1 MEIYIIDFIAF
12 IVYVFVSLF
21 FLGFFSTPKKTDA
34 RNDIRGNNSRKNSIE
49 RLILKFD
56 KQPNKMAINVVN
68 TNKQVIMLDVVSLLY
83 SSINVI
89 WK

>member
-34 RNDIRGNNSRKNSIE
+34 DIRGNNSRKNSIE
-49 RLILKFD
+49 S
-56 KQPNKMAINVVN
+56 AN
-68 TNKQVIMLDVVSLLY
+68 TKVRQTATQNGYKCREH
-83 SSINVI
+83 
-89 WK
+89 

>member
-1 MEIYIIDFIAF
+1 M
-12 IVYVFVSLF
+12 
-21 FLGFFSTPKKTDA
+21 
-34 RNDIRGNNSRKNSIE
+34 
-49 RLILKFD
+49 LILKFD

>member
-34 RNDIRGNNSRKNSIE
+34 GNDIRGNNSRKNSIE
-49 RLILKFD
+49 SANTKVRQTA
-56 KQPNKMAINVVN
+56 KQNGYKCREH
-68 TNKQVIMLDVVSLLY
+68 
-83 SSINVI
+83 
-89 WK
+89 

>member
-1 MEIYIIDFIAF
+1 
-12 IVYVFVSLF
+12 
-21 FLGFFSTPKKTDA
+21 
-34 RNDIRGNNSRKNSIE
+34 
-49 RLILKFD
+49 
-56 KQPNKMAINVVN
+56 MAINVVN

>member
-34 RNDIRGNNSRKNSIE
+34 RNDIRGKNSIE
-49 RLILKFD
+49 SANTKVRQTA
-56 KQPNKMAINVVN
+56 KQNGYKCREH
-68 TNKQVIMLDVVSLLY
+68 
-83 SSINVI
+83 
-89 WK
+89 